1 MIMGKNTLMKAALN
15 EINTKPEPTDEDYE
29 ERSKTFVFSP
39 FLEKIVGQLKGNV
52 SLIFSNGD
60 LADIKAVLDKE
71 VRESPAKS
79 GMLAP
84 KDVFVPAGPTGL
96 DPKQTSFFQTLQIQT
111 KIIKGQIEI
120 TAEKQVIYADQKVD
134 STQAALLEKLKIY
147 PFEYKMK
154 CLKVLQDGA
163 IFDAAVLDLNTETI
177 LSKFKGAVKNMAC
190 LSLGAGIPSTASA
203 PHSLL
208 NAFKN
213 LAAVSAASGY
223 EFKEAAA
230 LLAAAASA
238 PAAGAAA
245 GGAAPAKVEE
255 KEKEEE
261 EVVEMGNLFGDDDEY

>member
-1 MIMGKNTLMKAALN
+1 MGKNTLMKAALN
-15 EINTKPEPTDEDYE
+15 EVNAKPEPTDEDYE
-29 ERSKTFVFSP
+29 ERSKTYVFSP
-39 FLEKIVGQLKGNV
+39 FIEKIVGQLKGNV

-84 KDVFVPAGPTGL
+84 KDVSVPAGPTGL

-120 TAEKQVIYADQKVD
+120 TAEKQVIFADQKVD

-147 PFEYKMK
+147 PFEYKMR

-177 LSKFKGAVKNMAC
+177 LSKFKVGIKNMAC
-190 LSLGAGIPSTASA
+190 LSLGTGIPSTASA

-213 LAAVSAASGY
+213 LAAVSASSGY
-223 EFKEAAA
+223 EFKEASA

-238 PAAGAAA
+238 PAAGGAVA

-261 EVVEMGNLFGDDDEY
+261 ETVDMGNLFGDEDEY